1 MFFYKNNIPRVK
13 DNIAYCNWFNGVSM
27 EIRILTPVESI
38 PSMRGELRMFAARLK
53 LYEYRQKIRFLH
65 QYIYMHN
72 QATLNIISLIS
83 KYTVYFFRINHSLLL
98 IL

>member
-27 EIRILTPVESI
+27 EIRILAPVESI

-53 LYEYRQKIRFLH
+53 LYE
-65 QYIYMHN
+65 
-72 QATLNIISLIS
+72 
-83 KYTVYFFRINHSLLL
+83 
-98 IL
+98 